1 MRFRW
6 KLMILLVLIALV
18 PIGTMRIFGIRG
30 VQQLGGELVAR
41 SRDNLIASAKNRL
54 MFVVESYSHMLWQVG
69 EQLEV
74 ALTSQAREVEHH
86 LVQYSG
92 GTPAVTLAED
102 LNAGRKLPRDLDT
115 STLHFRIISE
125 NKMELLRVTRSAQ
138 VFNFAP
144 GIRYQD
150 VASDINRLAG
160 MTPFYRD
167 QSRYLKEYVLW
178 RYTAL
183 ENGLYTIYPGNGN
196 FSADFDPRKKFWYTE
211 AFQRNSFWTDQYVDA
226 QTGQMVI
233 AASLPVKGPDG
244 QTVGV
249 TAIIIPVRNLFESRL
264 VLQRLPRQ
272 TQSFVV
278 YPDIQPETGKKG
290 ARIMVREDNTD
301 VGDRNWKTPF
311 KADWLLA
318 DDDGPFQAV
327 LDDFENSLS
336 NIRRIKYLGCDCLW
350 VYGPMRQQGFFVL
363 ITPYEAILKPAIEA
377 EEYIQTQIH
386 SLLTVTNYAIAGILV
401 VIIILALAFSRT
413 VSEPMQKLAEGAQA
427 LGAGRF
433 STRVDIRSRDEFGD
447 MAQVFNSVGP
457 QLEENYLLRQS
468 LDLAMEVQ
476 QKLLPKSDP
485 RFKGL
490 DIAGQSYYCEETGGD
505 YYDYLQEDENK
516 IDLVVGDV
524 SGHGISSA
532 LLMSSARAF
541 LRQRASM
548 GGSMLEIITDVNRQL
563 TEDVADSGQFMT
575 LFYGRI
581 NIREKT
587 FNWVRAGHDA
597 AFLYDRHSDM
607 FEELGGRGL
616 PLGVFEE
623 AVYEELQHRIKPG
636 QIIVIGTD
644 GIWETH
650 NSEGKMFGKD
660 NLQRI
665 IRDRAGQ
672 SAREI
677 LRAVIEALEDY
688 RDRQK
693 KKEDDV
699 TLVVIKVK
707 SMLLF

>member
-18 PIGTMRIFGIRG
+18 PIGSMRIFGIRG
-30 VQQLGGELVAR
+30 VQRLGEEIVAR

-54 MFVVESYSHMLWQVG
+54 MAVVESYSHLLWQAG

-74 ALTSQAREVEHH
+74 ALIAQKREVEHH

-92 GTPAVTLAED
+92 KTAPVYFAENID
-102 LNAGRKLPRDLDT
+102 GGRKMPGDLDT

-125 NKMELLRVTRSAQ
+125 NNMELLRVTRSAQ
-138 VFNFAP
+138 VFNLAP

-150 VASDINRLAG
+150 VEPDISRLAG
-160 MTPFYRD
+160 MTSFYRE

-183 ENGLYTIYPGNGN
+183 ENGLYTIYPGYGN
-196 FSADFDPRKKFWYTE
+196 FSADFDPRKQFWYTE
-211 AFQRNSFWTDQYVDA
+211 AFRRDSFWTDQFVDA
-226 QTGQMVI
+226 QTGQMVF
-233 AASLPVKGPDG
+233 AASLPIQDPAGG
-244 QTVGV
+244 TAGV
-249 TAIIIPVRNLFESRL
+249 TAIIIPVRNLFEGRL
-264 VLQRLPRQ
+264 VLQHLPRQ

-278 YPDIQPETGKKG
+278 YPATQPETGRRG

-318 DDDGPFQAV
+318 DDDGQFQAV
-327 LDDFENSLS
+327 LDDFENSRS

-350 VYGPMRQQGFFVL
+350 VYGPIRQQGFFVL

-377 EEYIQTQIH
+377 EEYIQSQIH
-386 SLLTVTNYAIAGILV
+386 RLLSVTNYAIAGILV
-401 VIIILALAFSRT
+401 VIVLLALGFSRT
-413 VSEPMQKLAEGAQA
+413 VSKPMQKLAEGAQA

-433 STRVDIRSRDEFGD
+433 DTRVDIRSRDEFGD
-447 MAQVFNSVGP
+447 MAKVFNSVGP
-457 QLEENYLLRQS
+457 RLEENFLLRQS

-476 QKLLPKSDP
+476 QNLLPKSDP
-485 RFKGL
+485 RIKGL
-490 DIAGQSYYCEETGGD
+490 DIAGQSDYCEEIGGD

-516 IDLVVGDV
+516 IGLVVGDV
-524 SGHGISSA
+524 SGHGISAA
-532 LLMSSARAF
+532 LLMSSARAS

-548 GGSMLEIITDVNRQL
+548 GGSSLEIVTDVNRQL
-563 TEDVADSGQFMT
+563 TEDVEDSGQFMT
-575 LFYGRI
+575 LFYGQI

-597 AFLYDRHSDM
+597 AFFYDRHSDR
-607 FEELGGRGL
+607 FEELGGQGL
-616 PLGVFEE
+616 PLGISEG
-623 AVYEELQHRIKPG
+623 AVYEELQRRIEPG

-650 NSEGKMFGKD
+650 NPEGEMFGKE
-660 NLQRI
+660 NLHRI
-665 IRDRAGQ
+665 IRAQAAQ

-677 LRAVIEALEDY
+677 LMAVIETLEDY

-693 KKEDDV
+693 KKEDDI

-707 SMLLF
+707 A